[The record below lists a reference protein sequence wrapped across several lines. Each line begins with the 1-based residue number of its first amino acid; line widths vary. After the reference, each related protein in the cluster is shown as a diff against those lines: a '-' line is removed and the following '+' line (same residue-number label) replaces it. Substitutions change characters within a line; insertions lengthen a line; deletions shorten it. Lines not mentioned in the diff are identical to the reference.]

1 MAVKDSRIGKIA
13 NVFGVFGKAFKD
25 WLMSDDLSGDSIE
38 AAVRN
43 YNRNADGNEIPEIRE
58 ADIQAMQLATQLTDV
73 RAEFTTNRD
82 GAVGPVFSAEV
93 TEKTNGKK
101 SKAKDVGAKELN
113 DRLKDST
120 IEYVEGNPVKLEAV
134 EPEKLQGGKGGKIRE
149 RQR

>member
-43 YNRNADGNEIPEIRE
+43 YNRNADGNEIPEIKE

-82 GAVGPVFSAEV
+82 GAVGPVFSAEA
-93 TEKTNGKK
+93 TETKGKK
-101 SKAKDVGAKELN
+101 SKAKDVDVKELN